1 MSSEEFKRISCRLV
15 SSIAFQRYGERII
28 LLERKKGD
36 ETQFDT
42 TNEYYCQRKR
52 KMMRRM
58 QKTKDD
64 ETNAMFSVLLASKG
78 LAGTGA
84 KNNET

>member
-52 KMMRRM
+52 KMMRR
-58 QKTKDD
+58 
-64 ETNAMFSVLLASKG
+64 NAMFSVLLASTG
-78 LAGTGA
+78 LAGTEA
-84 KNNET
+84 KNNEMNT